1 MPITLSSPTLHSGA
15 RDRARLLPWLLLG
28 GYTVA
33 TLDMLSA
40 MAYWAPHG
48 VPASRVLQSIAAWF
62 LGPAAFSGGIATA
75 ALGAFIYGHLMW
87 GVVALYHAIARRH
100 PVLLRRPILCGA
112 IYGAIAYFGIFAGLA
127 SLLTGKP
134 ASLGDPAW
142 ILTCLMVFM
151 TLVGIPCA
159 LFSRAAHSGARAR
172 R

>member
-1 MPITLSSPTLHSGA
+1 MPITLSSTALHPNA
-15 RDRARLLPWLLLG
+15 RQRTRSLPWLLLG

-48 VPASRVLQSIAAWF
+48 VPAHRLLQSIAAWF
-62 LGPAAFSGGIATA
+62 LGPAAFSGGVATSV
-75 ALGAFIYGHLMW
+75 LGALVYGHLMW

-100 PVLLRRPILCGA
+100 PVLLRRPILCGS

-127 SLLTGKP
+127 ALLRGKP
-134 ASLGDPAW
+134 TDLGEPAW
-142 ILTCLMVFM
+142 ILTCLVVFM

-159 LFSRAAHSGARAR
+159 LFSRAAAARHG
-172 R
+172 

>member
-1 MPITLSSPTLHSGA
+1 MPITLPSPVLHPA
-15 RDRARLLPWLLLG
+15 TQDRPLPLPWLLLG

-48 VPASRVLQSIAAWF
+48 IPASRVLQSISVWF

-100 PVLLRRPILCGA
+100 RVLLRRPILCGA

-134 ASLGDPAW
+134 SDLGEPAW
-142 ILTCLMVFM
+142 ILTCLLVFM

-159 LFSRAAHSGARAR
+159 LFSRAASQR
-172 R
+172 RG

>member
-1 MPITLSSPTLHSGA
+1 MSITSSPTLHPGM
-15 RDRARLLPWLLLG
+15 RDRARALPWLLLG

-33 TLDMLSA
+33 ALDMLSA

-75 ALGAFIYGHLMW
+75 ALGAFLYAHLMW

-100 PVLLRRPILCGA
+100 PVLLRRPVLCGS

-127 SLLTGKP
+127 PLLTGKP
-134 ASLGDPAW
+134 ANLGDPAW
-142 ILTCLMVFM
+142 ILTCLVVFT
-151 TLVGIPCA
+151 TLVGISCA
-159 LFSRAAHSGARAR
+159 LFSRAAAAQHG
-172 R
+172 